1 MNHPCPG
8 RASDARRNPFALNI
22 VAAALAGAGLLAAAP
37 ALAQDAQVAAEK
49 ELAEAQKAQPVN
61 AVIVTGVRKAAQS
74 AQAIKRNS
82 DEVVDSIVA
91 EEAGKFPDKNV
102 AEILGRVTGVQIRRE
117 FGEANGV
124 IVRGLPGLATLLN
137 GREVFTSSGRNLYL
151 SDIPTTMLQR
161 IDVYKTQGAEMVEGG
176 TAGVIDVRTSRPF
189 DFKGFTANLNGR
201 IEHRDKSNTND
212 PQVSGMLSNRWKGAF
227 GEVGVLAGLSY
238 QKGNYHDEVT
248 WNSAPEHPVAGNRT
262 VTGPFDVGHVNYQGE
277 RMRYAG
283 NWAVQWRPVREVELF
298 AEGWS
303 TRIDHDA
310 ERQFFTGHLGW
321 NAQPWT
327 PSGGVEW
334 GAGQYTNPTYTLFP
348 GTSQVDSVTA
358 TRPAGNYHFFAAS
371 GSQAPR
377 DDSEGHQGAIGAR
390 WDVTPKLR
398 VTAELARTISRWKQ
412 EMPIME
418 LLADPQTIT
427 ARTYVNGGAWFDYPG
442 TDMMNPNSYRLGA
455 FTDNWSGSRG
465 QSTDWRA
472 DATWDNGEDHLFREF
487 STGVRVASRKASY
500 QHESNNFVP
509 AHANLPAVSA
519 LPGGAVCPSMQLSED
534 YGMNQWLTLCGDY
547 MHANI
552 DAVRKMYLRDGMTE
566 PWPYSRYSNME
577 DTTAF
582 YAKTKFGFAVG
593 GIPVEGTAGVRYVKT
608 ELDVNGFSN
617 VQNNPVPAHR
627 NTSDNDIL
635 PNLTLK
641 ALLTPDLI
649 ARFNAGKAIQRPNF
663 GDFNPGETLGTAPN
677 GQGIYEGNGG
687 NPDLKP
693 VVGKNYDVALEW
705 YFAPTGSLTTTLFK
719 HDFENYIVRRFG
731 METIGGREYRMDR
744 PRNVNE
750 GQLKGIEIGYRQF
763 YDFLPGW
770 LGGFGL
776 EANYTYM
783 KGHLLEGSVRNPFV
797 GMSKNAYNLVG
808 LYERGPWSAR
818 LAWNYRSQFVDAYNY
833 RALGFDLI
841 VEPIKT
847 ADASLSYRFNDNMG
861 VTLDVENIT
870 DRTYNDYH
878 GIASNPRDVRRYDRV
893 VGLSL
898 RWRM

>member
-1 MNHPCPG
+1 MHTPDSG
-8 RASDARRNPFALNI
+8 RASGARRPPIALKLMI
-22 VAAALAGAGLLAAAP
+22 AALAGAGLVHSTPL
-37 ALAQDAQVAAEK
+37 LAQDAQVAAEK
-49 ELAEAQKAQPVN
+49 EQAEPTTKV
-61 AVIVTGVRKAAQS
+61 VVSGVRRAAQS
-74 AQAIKRNS
+74 AQTIKRNS

-117 FGEANGV
+117 FGEANSV

-137 GREVFTSSGRNLYL
+137 GREVYTSSGRNLYL
-151 SDIPTTMLQR
+151 ADIPTTMLQR

-189 DFKGFTANLNGR
+189 DFKGFTANVNTR
-201 IEHRDKSNTND
+201 VEHRDKSKTND
-212 PQVSGMLSNRWKGAF
+212 PQLSGMASNRWQGAF
-227 GEVGVLAGLSY
+227 GEIGVLAGISY

-248 WNSAPEHPVAGNRT
+248 WNSPPEHPVAGNPD
-262 VTGPFDVGHVNYQGE
+262 VTGPFDVGHVNYQGK
-277 RMRYAG
+277 RQRYAA
-283 NWAVQWRPVREVELF
+283 NWAVQWRPVRAVEVY

-310 ERQFFTGHLGW
+310 QRQFFNAHLGW

-327 PSGGVEW
+327 PSGGVDW
-334 GAGQYTNPTYTLFP
+334 GAGQYTNPVYTLIP
-348 GTSQVDSVTA
+348 GTNQIDSVTA
-358 TRPAGNYHFFAAS
+358 TKPAGNYHIFAAS

-390 WDVTPKLR
+390 WDVTPTLR
-398 VTAELARTISRWKQ
+398 VTSELARTISRWKQ

-442 TDMMNPNSYRLGA
+442 TNMMDPSSYRLGA

-472 DATWDNGEDHLFREF
+472 DATYDISDTGLFREF
-487 STGVRVASRKASY
+487 STGVRAARRKASY

-509 AHANLPAVSA
+509 AHEGLPAVGSV
-519 LPGGAVCPSMQLSED
+519 PGMLCPSMPLAND
-534 YGMNQWLTLCGDY
+534 YGMNQWLTVCDDY

-552 DAVRKMYLRDGMTE
+552 DAIRKMYLRDGKTE
-566 PWPYSRYSNME
+566 PWPYSLFRNGE
-577 DTTAF
+577 DTAAF
-582 YAKTKFGFAVG
+582 YVKTKLSFEVA
-593 GIPVEGTAGVRYVKT
+593 GIPVEGTAGARYVRT
-608 ELDVNGFSN
+608 ELNVNGFSN
-617 VQNNPVPAHR
+617 VQNNPVAVNR
-627 NTSDNDIL
+627 KTSDHDIL

-641 ALLTPDLI
+641 ALLTRDLI
-649 ARFNAGKAIQRPNF
+649 GRFNAGKAIQRPNF
-663 GDFNPGETLGTAPN
+663 GDFNPGESLGTTPN
-677 GQGIYEGNGG
+677 SQGIYEGNGG

-693 VVGKNYDVALEW
+693 VIGKNYDVALEW
-705 YFAPTGSLTTTLFK
+705 YFAPTGSFTTTLFK
-719 HDFENYIVRRFG
+719 QDFENYIVRRLG
-731 METIGGREYRMDR
+731 METIGGIEYRMDR
-744 PRNVNE
+744 PRNVSE
-750 GQLKGIEIGYRQF
+750 GQLKGVEVGYRQF

-783 KGHLLEGSVRNPFV
+783 KGHLLENGVRNPFV
-797 GMSKNAYNLVG
+797 GMSKNAYNIVG

-818 LAWNYRSQFVDAYNY
+818 LAYNYRSQFVDAYNY
-833 RALGFDLI
+833 RALGFNL
-841 VEPIKT
+841 VVAPIKT
-847 ADASLSYRFNDNMG
+847 ADASVSYRFTDTMSA
-861 VTLDVENIT
+861 TLDFENLT
-870 DRTYNDYH
+870 NRTYNDYH
-878 GIASNPRDVRRYDRV
+878 GIPSNPRDVRRYDQV
-893 VGLSL
+893 IGLSL